1 MVPKAA
7 TQLIAQHLVRHRRPH
22 LIGAAATL
30 VLVISLLSLGSGDAA
45 AFRSEL
51 QPERFQVPLYIPDA
65 NGMDYTLPRE
75 PHWQEVTIQAGDTL
89 TSLLQGAQLTSRD
102 VAKVIEDRKTR
113 KQLRKLTP
121 GKKFRLQIQPGETAR
136 LLGIDYNLREDR
148 ILSVRLDD
156 DGHYY
161 SVLQQPQL
169 EHRMR
174 YTSGVVSTSL
184 YEAAQEAGLSD
195 NLTMQLA
202 GIFGWDIDFAL
213 DIRSG
218 DQFAVLYDVQYHR
231 GEKLADGTILAAEF
245 TNQGRT
251 FRAIRYVDDRG
262 RSQYYSPEGRSLRK
276 AFLRTPVDFRRISSG
291 FGKRFHPIYK
301 TWKRHMGVDYAA
313 RAGTPIHATG
323 DGKVIFRGRKGGYG
337 NTIIIRHGNTYS
349 TLYAHMR
356 AFARGM
362 RPGRYV
368 RQGQV
373 IGYVGMT
380 GSATGPH
387 LHYEFRVHG
396 VHRNPLTVRLPKAS
410 PIPRR
415 FKQGFQQL
423 VATRHDQM
431 GLFKTRELAMTDI
444 Q

>member
-7 TQLIAQHLVRHRRPH
+7 TQLIARHLVRHRRPH
-22 LIGAAATL
+22 LIGAVAGLA
-30 VLVISLLSLGSGDAA
+30 LVISLLSLGSGDANA
-45 AFRSEL
+45 YRNDL
-51 QPERFQVPLYIPDA
+51 HPERFQVSLYIPDA
-65 NGMDYTLPRE
+65 NGMDYTLPSD
-75 PHWQEVTIQAGDTL
+75 PHWQEVTIQPGDTL
-89 TSLLQGAQLTSRD
+89 TSLLQRAQLTNQD
-102 VAKVIEDRKTR
+102 VARVIEDRNTR
-113 KQLRKLTP
+113 KQLRNLIP
-121 GKKFRLQIQPGETAR
+121 GKKFRLQIQPGDRAR
-136 LLGIDYNLREDR
+136 LLGIDYNLRDDR

-161 SVLQQPQL
+161 SVLQQPEF

-174 YTSGVVSTSL
+174 YTSGVVSSSL
-184 YEAAQEAGLSD
+184 YEAAQQAGLSD

-213 DIRSG
+213 DIRQG
-218 DQFAVLYDVQYHR
+218 DRFSVLYDVQYHR
-231 GEKLADGTILAAEF
+231 GEKVADGTILAAEF

-251 FRAIRYVDDRG
+251 FRAIRFVDEDG
-262 RSQYYSPEGRSLRK
+262 RSHYYSPEGRSLRK
-276 AFLRTPVDFRRISSG
+276 AFLRTPVDFRRISSR

-301 TWKRHMGVDYAA
+301 KMKRHMGVDYAA

-323 DGKVIFRGRKGGYG
+323 DGKIIFRGRKGGYG
-337 NTIIIRHGNTYS
+337 NVIIIRHGNTYS

-356 AFARGM
+356 GFARGM
-362 RPGRYV
+362 HPGRYV
-368 RQGQV
+368 RQGQI

-415 FKQGFQQL
+415 FKHDFEQL
-423 VATRHDQM
+423 VEARDNQM
-431 GLFKTRELAMTDI
+431 GLYKTRELAMTDI

>member
-7 TQLIAQHLVRHRRPH
+7 TQLIARHLARHRRPH
-22 LIGAAATL
+22 LIGAAAGL
-30 VLVISLLSLGSGDAA
+30 VLVISLLSLGSGDANA
-45 AFRSEL
+45 TRSEL
-51 QPERFQVPLYIPDA
+51 QPERFQVSLYIPDA
-65 NGMDYTLPRE
+65 NGIDYSLPSE
-75 PHWQEVTIQAGDTL
+75 PHWQELTVQPGDTL
-89 TSLLQGAQLTSRD
+89 TSLLQRAQLTSRD
-102 VAKVIEDRKTR
+102 VARVIEDRKTR
-113 KQLRKLTP
+113 KQLRKLSP
-121 GKKFRLQIQPGETAR
+121 GQKFRLQIQPGESAR
-136 LLGIDYNLREDR
+136 LLGIDYSLRDDR

-156 DGHYY
+156 DGRYY
-161 SVLQQPQL
+161 SVLQRPEF

-174 YTSGVVSTSL
+174 YASGMVSTSL
-184 YEAAQEAGLSD
+184 YEAAQNAGLSD

-213 DIRSG
+213 DIRAG
-218 DQFAVLYDVQYHR
+218 DRFSVLYDVQYHR
-231 GEKLADGTILAAEF
+231 GEKVADGTILAAEF

-251 FRAIRYVDDRG
+251 YRAIRYVDDNG
-262 RSQYYSPEGRSLRK
+262 RSHYYTPEGRSLRK
-276 AFLRTPVDFRRISSG
+276 AFLRTPVDFRRISSR

-301 TWKRHMGVDYAA
+301 KMKRHMGVDYAA
-313 RAGTPIHATG
+313 RSGTPIHATG
-323 DGKVIFRGRKGGYG
+323 DGKIIFRGWKRGYG

-356 AFARGM
+356 GFARGM

-368 RQGQV
+368 RQNQV

-380 GSATGPH
+380 GGATGPH

-415 FKQGFQQL
+415 FKPDFQQL
-423 VATRHDQM
+423 VEVRNNQLD
-431 GLFKTRELAMTDI
+431 LFKTRELAMTDI